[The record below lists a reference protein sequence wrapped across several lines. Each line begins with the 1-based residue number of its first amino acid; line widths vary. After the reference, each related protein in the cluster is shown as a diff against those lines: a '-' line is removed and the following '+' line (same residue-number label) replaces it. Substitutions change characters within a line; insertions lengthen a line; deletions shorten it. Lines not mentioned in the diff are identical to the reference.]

1 MGKGKDSSSKY
12 FSGWYPSDV
21 RFRKDFNSAIVG
33 ALRHIASHGDTRAL
47 GELIEKVPDD
57 ELRRRMSRR
66 LVQSLPID
74 FDRQKGTFTL
84 RKGRGP
90 FDWLAVEHV
99 NVFDPQ
105 ITASPSALKVGNV
118 ELSVDEFV
126 DECLDAMILARRL
139 LTQDHLSRLSEALT
153 KIAARRQG

>member
-1 MGKGKDSSSKY
+1 MGKGKDGSSEY

-21 RFRKDFNSAIVG
+21 RFRKDFNSAIAG
-33 ALRHIASHGDTRAL
+33 AIRHIAGHGDTRAL
-47 GELIEKVPDD
+47 GVLIEGVPDD
-57 ELRRRMSRR
+57 DLRRRMCRR
-66 LVQSLPID
+66 LVQSLPVD

-90 FDWLAVEHV
+90 FDWLAVDHV

-105 ITASPSALKVGNV
+105 ITASTNAVKVGNV

-126 DECLDAMILARRL
+126 FHDTGCIGTTIKKEIAINLLNTKTLQCL
-139 LTQDHLSRLSEALT
+139 H
-153 KIAARRQG
+153 KFG

>member
-1 MGKGKDSSSKY
+1 M
-12 FSGWYPSDV
+12 
-21 RFRKDFNSAIVG
+21 
-33 ALRHIASHGDTRAL
+33 
-47 GELIEKVPDD
+47 
-57 ELRRRMSRR
+57 
-66 LVQSLPID
+66 
-74 FDRQKGTFTL
+74 
-84 RKGRGP
+84 
-90 FDWLAVEHV
+90 AVDHV

-105 ITASPSALKVGNV
+105 ITASTNAVKVGNV